1 MENMNIQE
9 KLRAWADVAYDF
21 YSKEAYTLDLDF
33 YTQSDLTLLTDD
45 KPVEL
50 MVIGIN
56 PGHGGNYQ
64 KKRFAKPE
72 DLLRGNCDFTKEDN
86 SHLNIFEWH
95 IVRRLRSILGYG
107 KIGDLLNDESRFVL
121 TNATFFSTPK
131 ETGLDDLKVKEA
143 QKVSIEYT
151 KKLIDIIRP
160 KHIICL
166 GGKNCMNLLLD
177 STTRLLGDVVKLD
190 YGVINGIP
198 VYGIEHTSSF
208 WAREQMELVGKALER
223 AFEQDHVP
231 IDYGEFYNQSKD
243 IIESFTKKR
252 NDCDEIKHE
261 TTLRWEYI
269 YACLCNYCKY
279 YLGLEVYEKKEHF
292 VRFSIADQQGNPV
305 LLITIVNQ
313 SDNKKYIGIRYF
325 QKDHPKDESFDAI
338 SSLLIDIDKSFKPMI
353 NNQGNVTWIGRLDIA
368 SRLKDT
374 DAFINDMKCILYK
387 VVERIRLIL

>member
-1 MENMNIQE
+1 MNIQE
-9 KLRAWADVAYDF
+9 KLRAWADAAYDF

-64 KKRFAKPE
+64 EERFAKPE
-72 DLLRGNCDFTKEDN
+72 DLLRGNCDFKKEGN
-86 SHLNIFEWH
+86 PHLNIFEWH

-131 ETGLDDLKVKEA
+131 ETGLNDLKVKAA

-190 YGVINGIP
+190 YGVIDGIP

-243 IIESFTKKR
+243 IIESFIKKR
-252 NDCDEIKHE
+252 NDRDEIEHE
-261 TTLRWEYI
+261 TALRWEYI
-269 YACLCNYCKY
+269 YASLSNYCKY
-279 YLGLEVYEKKEHF
+279 NLGLEVFEESKDRTSFYIPDEEGK
-292 VRFSIADQQGNPV
+292 SDIIIS
-305 LLITIVNQ
+305 LVNQ
-313 SDNKKYIGIRYF
+313 KGDKSVGVRYSIKNHV
-325 QKDHPKDESFDAI
+325 KDIIFDAA
-338 SSLLIDIDKSFKPMI
+338 SKKLTEIDKSFKPML
-353 NNQGNVTWIGRLDIA
+353 NTNGNVIWIGKLGLTN
-368 SRLKDT
+368 RLKDT
-374 DAFINDMKCILYK
+374 DTFIRETKELIWK
-387 VVERIRLIL
+387 VVEELQNII